1 LGSERGKIGKFARRR
16 SGDSPFHAPDG
27 RETMAE
33 LSQSPPQR
41 KRQMRSAPLF
51 IAALSLSAS
60 AAALHATPRE
70 PIATAILDFDYVD
83 SSGESKD
90 QTTEHARRLRE
101 FTDALGRDLA
111 ASGKFRIVP
120 MTCGARPCSP
130 RDAMAD
136 LQSAA
141 RAAGVRLVVFGG
153 VHKMS
158 TLVQWAKIKIA
169 DMERDRIVLD
179 RLLTFRGDNDD
190 AWRRAESFVAAD
202 IAALS
207 PDAKGAEAQSK
218 KIAVFD
224 FELQDFSGGAG
235 IIAESA
241 EDSEQLRRATQA
253 ARKLIVESGRYALV
267 DVASAEDQPVKAHE
281 LRQCDGCDASIAA
294 KLGADLSLVGIV
306 TRITRTD
313 YAVTFRLRDA
323 RTGELI
329 SVGQTDLRIG
339 ANYSWDRGAAW
350 LIEKRLLAKQ
360 GP

>member
-1 LGSERGKIGKFARRR
+1 
-16 SGDSPFHAPDG
+16 
-27 RETMAE
+27 MAE
-33 LSQSPPQR
+33 LSQPPLQR

-51 IAALSLSAS
+51 IAALSLFAS
-60 AAALHATPRE
+60 AGPLNATPRE
-70 PIATAILDFDYVD
+70 PVATAIVDLDYVD

-90 QTTEHARRLRE
+90 QTAEHARRLRE
-101 FTDALGRDLA
+101 FTEALGRDLA
-111 ASGKFRIVP
+111 ASGKYRIVT
-120 MTCGARPCSP
+120 MACGARPCSP
-130 RDAMAD
+130 RDAMD
-136 LQSAA
+136 ELRDVA

-169 DMERDRIVLD
+169 DMERDQIVLD
-179 RLLTFRGDNDD
+179 RLLSFRGDNDD

-207 PDAKGAEAQSK
+207 PEAKSAEAQPK

-267 DVASAEDQPVKAHE
+267 DVASAEDQPVKAHQ
-281 LRQCDGCDASIAA
+281 LRQCDGCDAAIAA
-294 KLGADLSLVGIV
+294 RLGADQSLVGIV
-306 TRITRTD
+306 MRITRTD

>member
-1 LGSERGKIGKFARRR
+1 
-16 SGDSPFHAPDG
+16 
-27 RETMAE
+27 
-33 LSQSPPQR
+33 
-41 KRQMRSAPLF
+41 MRSAPLF
-51 IAALSLSAS
+51 ITALALCLSAVPLR
-60 AAALHATPRE
+60 AASLE
-70 PIATAILDFDYVD
+70 PIATAILDLDYVD
-83 SSGESKD
+83 TSGESKD
-90 QTTEHARRLRE
+90 QTAEHARRVRD
-101 FTDALGRDLA
+101 FSQALGRDLA
-111 ASGKFRIVP
+111 ASGKFRVVP
-120 MTCGARPCSP
+120 IACEGRPCSP
-130 RDAMAD
+130 RDAMD
-136 LQSAA
+136 ELQSAA

-169 DMERDRIVLD
+169 DMARDRIIFD
-179 RLLTFRGDNDD
+179 RLLSFRGDNDD
-190 AWRRAESFVAAD
+190 AWRRAEKFVAAD

-207 PDAKGAEAQSK
+207 PDAKGSGAQAK

-241 EDSEQLRRATQA
+241 EDAEQLRRATQA
-253 ARKLIVESGRYALV
+253 ARKLIAESGRYALV
-267 DVASAEDQPVKAHE
+267 DVASAADQPAKAHE
-281 LRQCDGCDASIAA
+281 LRQCDGCDAPIAL
-294 KLGADLSLVGIV
+294 KLGADQSLVGIV

-323 RTGELI
+323 HTGELI

-360 GP
+360 DP

>member
-1 LGSERGKIGKFARRR
+1 
-16 SGDSPFHAPDG
+16 
-27 RETMAE
+27 
-33 LSQSPPQR
+33 
-41 KRQMRSAPLF
+41 MRSAQLF
-51 IAALSLSAS
+51 ITALALCLSAVPLR
-60 AAALHATPRE
+60 AAPPE
-70 PIATAILDFDYVD
+70 PIATTILDLDYVD
-83 SSGESKD
+83 TSGESKD
-90 QTTEHARRLRE
+90 QTAEHARRVRD
-101 FTDALGRDLA
+101 FSQALGRDLA

-120 MTCGARPCSP
+120 IACGDRPCSP
-130 RDAMAD
+130 RDAMD
-136 LQSAA
+136 ELQSAA

-169 DMERDRIVLD
+169 DIARDRIILD
-179 RLLTFRGDNDD
+179 RLLSFRGDTDD
-190 AWRRAESFVAAD
+190 AWRRAENFVAAD

-207 PDAKGAEAQSK
+207 PDAKGAEAQAK
-218 KIAVFD
+218 RIAVFD

-241 EDSEQLRRATQA
+241 EDAEQLRRATQA
-253 ARKLIVESGRYALV
+253 ARKLIAESGRYALV
-267 DVASAEDQPVKAHE
+267 DVASVEDQPVKAHD
-281 LRQCDGCDASIAA
+281 LRQCDGCDASIAL
-294 KLGADLSLVGIV
+294 KLGADQSLVGIV

-323 RTGELI
+323 HTGELI

-360 GP
+360 DP